1 MSHVL
6 SKMSTPS
13 SAALVI
19 TFFYDMAVIN
29 SLLGSSRIKLVH
41 LMLYGAGEY
50 QLPHLLPFSPYSS
63 PFRFLKRGDG
73 VVITFKVGNCLYFTK
88 CSLLHP

>member
-6 SKMSTPS
+6 SEMSTPS
-13 SAALVI
+13 SVALVV

-41 LMLYGAGEY
+41 LILYGAGEY
-50 QLPHLLPFSPYSS
+50 Q
-63 PFRFLKRGDG
+63 
-73 VVITFKVGNCLYFTK
+73 
-88 CSLLHP
+88 